1 LADYFRTPVA
11 VHLFLLRAGEILM
24 LRRQN
29 TGFEDG
35 NYSVVGVHL
44 DGGETI
50 VEAAIREGREEAGV
64 VIAPGN
70 VRVTGVMHRR
80 APDEE
85 RIDFFVTIERWQ
97 GEVTNC
103 EPHKCSDLSW
113 FPLDALPSNTIPYVR
128 QAIANVLAGQW
139 FDSWGWE

>member
-1 LADYFRTPVA
+1 
-11 VHLFLLRAGEILM
+11 M

>member
-11 VHLFLLRAGEILM
+11 VHVFLLRTDEILM
-24 LRRQN
+24 LQRRN

-35 NYSVVGVHL
+35 NYSVVGGHL

-50 VEAAIREGREEAGV
+50 VAAAVREAREEAGIG
-64 VIAPGN
+64 IAADD
-70 VRVTGVMHRR
+70 VCVAGVMHRR
-80 APDEE
+80 TPEQE
-85 RIDFFVTIERWQ
+85 RIDFFVTVRRWA
-97 GEVTNC
+97 GEITNC

-113 FPLDALPSNTIPYVR
+113 FPLEQLPANTIPYVR

-139 FDSWGWE
+139 FDSWGWD

>member
-1 LADYFRTPVA
+1 LAEYFRTPVA
-11 VHLFLLRAGEILM
+11 VHLFLLRPSEILM

-35 NYSVVGVHL
+35 NYSVVGGHL

-50 VEAAIREGREEAGV
+50 VKASIREGREEAGI
-64 VIAPGN
+64 VIAAAD

-80 APDEE
+80 APDQE

-97 GEVTNC
+97 GEVANC
-103 EPHKCSDLSW
+103 EPHKCSELSW
-113 FPLDALPSNTIPYVR
+113 FPLDALPPSTIPHVW
-128 QAIANVLAGQW
+128 QAIANVRAGQW
-139 FDSWGWE
+139 FDSWGWD